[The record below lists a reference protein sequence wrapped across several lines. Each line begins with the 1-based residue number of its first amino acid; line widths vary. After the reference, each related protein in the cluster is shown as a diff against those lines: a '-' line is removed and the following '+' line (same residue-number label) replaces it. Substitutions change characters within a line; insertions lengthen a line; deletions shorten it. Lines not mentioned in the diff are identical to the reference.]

1 MARTRA
7 NEADKWMP
15 PRVYIKGPS
24 FVFRPVGGGSIRL
37 CAATAKQSEVWQ
49 AYEALINEDAHGY
62 KVSKLI
68 SDFFASADFIELSK
82 TTQADY
88 RKNSKPVLLVFG
100 AMQADAVEP
109 RHVRAYMDKRGLKSR
124 VQANREKAFFS
135 RAYRW
140 GYERGKVKGNPCKG
154 VKQFKE
160 QARTRYVTDPEYQA
174 VYQAAQPAVKVAMEI
189 SYLCAARKGD
199 VLAMRWDQVLEDGIF
214 IQQGKTGIKQ
224 IKLFSERLLEA
235 IAMARDLSRNQLG
248 AYVVVKP
255 DGHPYTDNGFNSAW
269 RETMLRARE
278 QTGWPL
284 DFTFHDL
291 KAKAISDIDGT
302 SRDKQAIS
310 GHKTE
315 GQVAVY
321 DRSVKRVAT
330 VDAMRKKPEKGRDIP
345 QGYSPD
351 IPHNGK
357 REK

>member
-7 NEADKWMP
+7 KESDKWMP

-37 CAATAKQSEVWQ
+37 CESTAKQSEVWL
-49 AYEALINEDAHGY
+49 AYEKLIHEDVSGY

-68 SDFFASADFIELSK
+68 SDFFSSADFMELSK

-124 VQANREKAFFS
+124 VQSNREKSFLS
-135 RAYRW
+135 RAYQW

-160 QARTRYVTDPEYQA
+160 KARTRYVTDAEYMA
-174 VYQAAQPAVKVAMEI
+174 VYYAAPEAVRVAMEI
-189 SYLCAARKGD
+189 SYLCVARKGD
-199 VLAMRWDQVLEDGIF
+199 VLTMRWDQVLDDGIF
-214 IQQGKTGIKQ
+214 IQQGKTGVKQ
-224 IKLFSERLLEA
+224 IKLFSARLLEA
-235 IAMARDLSRNQLG
+235 ISLARTLSGNQLG
-248 AYVVVKP
+248 SYVVVKH

-269 RETMLRARE
+269 RESVIRARK
-278 QTGWPL
+278 QTGMDL

-291 KAKAISDIDGT
+291 KAKAISDISGT

-321 DRSVKRVAT
+321 DRSIKRVAA
-330 VDAMRKKPEKGRDIP
+330 VDAVRIKPETD
-345 QGYSPD
+345 
-351 IPHNGK
+351 
-357 REK
+357 